1 MHTEIT
7 QLLQE
12 LKEALS
18 DIYGENLSGLYLY
31 GSYATHEEDPE
42 SDVDVAIVLKDFDD
56 YWEEI
61 QRTGSIISELSLK
74 YHVSI
79 SPVRVREADWV
90 QGDSPYL
97 HAVQKECVPV

>member
-1 MHTEIT
+1 MHAEIT

-18 DIYGENLSGLYLY
+18 HIYGENLRGLYLY

-42 SDVDVAIVLKDFDD
+42 SDVDVAIVLRDFDD

-61 QRTGSIISELSLK
+61 QRTGSIISELSLGGASSGIVLRRMHDGCRCFK
-74 YHVSI
+74 TDYV
-79 SPVRVREADWV
+79 
-90 QGDSPYL
+90 
-97 HAVQKECVPV
+97 

>member
-1 MHTEIT
+1 MHAEIT

-18 DIYGENLSGLYLY
+18 HIYGENLSGLYLY
-31 GSYATHEEDPE
+31 GSYATHEEGPE
-42 SDVDVAIVLKDFDD
+42 SDVDVAIVLRDFDD

-90 QGDSPYL
+90 QGDPPYL
-97 HAVQKECVPV
+97 HAVQKECVPL